1 MFKECDYVMVG
12 PHVQLKP
19 EHDVLQWTSEKQSC
33 PESSEDKRSGP
44 SFLQLQAPDSPGV
57 GRLLIHTVT
66 LSGEEEED
74 GSAHTSAAAPG
85 RDRDRGR
92 FQPLV
97 EDMQEAAGRGSGEAA
112 GGLGPVP
119 QRRGS
124 GDSSGENPPLPLHLH
139 FFLEDRAS
147 LDSLA
152 LNEQSEDG
160 YPHVD
165 LDTIDSGFGELSS
178 PGAEQTP
185 PQLQQLSNLQSNYV
199 KQWVVCKTAEEG
211 I

>member
-1 MFKECDYVMVG
+1 MFKECDYFMVG

-19 EHDVLQWTSEKQSC
+19 EHDVLQWTCEKQSC

-66 LSGEEEED
+66 LSGEEED
-74 GSAHTSAAAPG
+74 DSAHTSAAAPG

-97 EDMQEAAGRGSGEAA
+97 EDMKEAAGC
-112 GGLGPVP
+112 GLGDAACGFGPVL

-124 GDSSGENPPLPLHLH
+124 GDSSGENPPLSLHLR
-139 FFLEDRAS
+139 FFLEERAS
-147 LDSLA
+147 LDSLV

-185 PQLQQLSNLQSNYV
+185 PQLQQLSSLQSNYV
-199 KQWVVCKTAEEG
+199 KQWVVCRTAEGG

>member
-1 MFKECDYVMVG
+1 MFKECDYVMVA

-19 EHDVLQWTSEKQSC
+19 EHDVLQWTCEKQSC
-33 PESSEDKRSGP
+33 PGSSEDKRSGP
-44 SFLQLQAPDSPGV
+44 SFLQLQAQDSAGV

-66 LSGEEEED
+66 LSGEEED
-74 GSAHTSAAAPG
+74 GSGHTSAAAPG

-97 EDMQEAAGRGSGEAA
+97 EDMQEAAGLEEAA
-112 GGLGPVP
+112 GGLGPVL

-124 GDSSGENPPLPLHLH
+124 VDSSGEEPPLPLHLH
-139 FFLEDRAS
+139 LFLEERAS

-152 LNEQSEDG
+152 LNELSEDG

-185 PQLQQLSNLQSNYV
+185 PQLPQLSNLQSNYV

>member
-1 MFKECDYVMVG
+1 MFKECDYFMVA
-12 PHVQLKP
+12 PHVQLKA
-19 EHDVLQWTSEKQSC
+19 EHDVLQWTCEKQS
-33 PESSEDKRSGP
+33 SKDKRSGP
-44 SFLQLQAPDSPGV
+44 SFLQLQAQDSPGV

-66 LSGEEEED
+66 VSGEEED
-74 GSAHTSAAAPG
+74 GSVHTSAAAPG

-97 EDMQEAAGRGSGEAA
+97 EDMKEAAGCGLGEAA
-112 GGLGPVP
+112 GVFVPVL

-124 GDSSGENPPLPLHLH
+124 GDSSGENPPLPLHLR
-139 FFLEDRAS
+139 FFLEERAS
-147 LDSLA
+147 LDSLV

-185 PQLQQLSNLQSNYV
+185 PQLQQLGNLQSNYV
-199 KQWVVCKTAEEG
+199 KQWVVCETAEG
-211 I
+211 